1 MQGAVDTEIE
11 IDGHAL
17 TPTKQRDIETGD
29 AIGFKL
35 VPMVVGVD
43 EDDEPISSCVVQQ
56 APVATATPDGTVLK
70 GNSKSGWDVL
80 CTVSPNNA
88 PVEVEAW
95 KEACREFL
103 GSRNIA
109 QRFYDLKS
117 RLEKMG
123 LIEVS
128 GSAVTRRM
136 E

>member
-11 IDGHAL
+11 IDGQAL

-43 EDDEPISSCVVQQ
+43 EDDEPVTSCVVQQ

-80 CTVSPNNA
+80 CTLSPSNA

-103 GSRNIA
+103 GSRNVA

-123 LIEVS
+123 LIVVEN
-128 GSAVTRRM
+128 GMATRRM